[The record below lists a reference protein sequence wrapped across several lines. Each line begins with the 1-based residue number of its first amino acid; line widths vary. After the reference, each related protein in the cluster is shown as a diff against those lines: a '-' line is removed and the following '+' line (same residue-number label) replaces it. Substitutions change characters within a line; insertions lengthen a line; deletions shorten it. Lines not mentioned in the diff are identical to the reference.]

1 MSEGTRGWVGSLV
14 VHAVIVGALV
24 GASWLGAHQA
34 DGTLDAVDPL
44 IVDLNGLIGRKAGE
58 IGRDPGVAQGQ
69 TTGSR
74 LFRGKQ
80 VDMAKV
86 REQQVAPDAGGS
98 SGSSRPK
105 TATTGSG
112 RTSTGSRESLEDF
125 NRSRGNGRG
134 AGSGTSAGIA
144 GVQLGRPTGTG
155 DNGGEGGRATAQQ
168 MYAGEV
174 LARFRGAWADA
185 VTTDG
190 EDLGSIQCGVRV
202 LVSASGQVTFAGYI
216 NEPSSAKA
224 KALLRRAVAQIGNC
238 GRPPDG
244 KSFEI
249 EFPRVTTTEGG

>member
-14 VHAVIVGALV
+14 VHALIVGALV
-24 GASWLGAHQA
+24 GASWVGAHQS

-44 IVDLNGLIGRKAGE
+44 IVDLNGLVGRKAGE

-86 REQQVAPDAGGS
+86 RESQMSPDAGGS
-98 SGSSRPK
+98 SGANRPQSSN
-105 TATTGSG
+105 GSG
-112 RTSTGSRESLEDF
+112 RRSTTSGRESLDDF
-125 NRSRGNGRG
+125 NRSRGAGRG
-134 AGSGTSAGIA
+134 AGSGSSAGIA
-144 GVQLGRPTGTG
+144 GVQLGRSTGTG

-174 LARFRGAWADA
+174 LARFRQAWADA

-190 EDLGSIQCGVRV
+190 EDLGSIQCGVR
-202 LVSASGQVTFAGYI
+202 LTVSASGQVSFSAYI

-224 KALLRRAVAQIGNC
+224 KALLRRAVSQIGNC